1 MVRPG
6 PPFRAVLPLLLL
18 GVGGALSG
26 CREAPEPAAPA
37 RPLRIAL
44 PAEPAML
51 DPHLQAESVANSILS
66 NLYEGLT
73 AFDAEMGLAPALAV
87 GWESPDELT
96 WVLRLRPGVTFHDGR
111 PLTALDVLFSLQRA
125 RDHPESRVASHL
137 VAVGSWRALGRQA
150 VEIRTR
156 RPYPILL
163 NKLALVMIVPAG
175 APAPIEE
182 PVGTGPYRLAG
193 RREGAIELQPHGAHW
208 RGPAVHPAV
217 AIHLVPDPEQRVAGL
232 LDGRFDLVKEVPP
245 RLRQTVR
252 ASHVA
257 RLLGRDTLLVN
268 YLQLPADRPPFTD
281 PRVREAI
288 QVGLDR
294 RALVEELAGG
304 LGSPAGQMVG
314 PNVFGFAPALLAPER
329 DLARA
334 RALLARAGIDRSG
347 PIPMAYRAGRDVAPI
362 VRQLA
367 EIGLAVEAR
376 PVPWERLYAALQSG
390 EVGFYY
396 GGFSCNS
403 GDASDLFD
411 GKVHRRDPLSGYGST
426 HSAGLST
433 PALDELIELAGT
445 ASEMPA
451 RREMLERAMREL
463 MAENTLVPL
472 FVPRVDYGVRRTLRW
487 HPRLDGH
494 VRAEEVGIAP
504 PL

>member
-1 MVRPG
+1 MPRPG
-6 PPFRAVLPLLLL
+6 PPLRVLLFLLLA
-18 GVGGALSG
+18 GAPG
-26 CREAPEPAAPA
+26 CGWREAQAPAPPA

-44 PAEPAML
+44 PAEPTTL
-51 DPHLQAESVANSILS
+51 DPHLQAESAANSILS
-66 NLYEGLT
+66 NLYEGLA
-73 AFDAEMGLAPALAV
+73 AFDAEMGLAPALAAA
-87 GWESPDELT
+87 WESPDELT

-137 VAVGSWRALGRQA
+137 VAVGSWRALDERT

-175 APAPIEE
+175 APAPIDA

-193 RREGAIELQPHGAHW
+193 RREGAIELSPHAGHW
-208 RGPAVHPAV
+208 RGLPAHPAV
-217 AIHLVPDPEQRVAGL
+217 TIYLEPEPEERVAGL
-232 LDGRFDLVKEVPP
+232 LGGRFDLVKEVPP

-268 YLQLPADRPPFTD
+268 YLQLPSDYAPFSD

-288 QVGLDR
+288 QVGIDR

-314 PNVFGFAPALLAPER
+314 PNVFGHAPALAAPEP
-329 DLARA
+329 DLPRA
-334 RALLARAGIDRSG
+334 RALLAAAGLDRSVR
-347 PIPMAYRAGRDVAPI
+347 IPMAYRAGRDVGPI

-367 EIGLAVEAR
+367 ELGLAIEPR
-376 PVPWERLYAALQSG
+376 PVPWERLYRSLQAG

-411 GKVHRRDPLSGYGST
+411 GKVHSREALSGYGSS
-426 HSAGLST
+426 HSSGLST
-433 PALDELIELAGT
+433 AALDELIELAGT

-451 RREMLERAMREL
+451 RRQMLERAMREL

-487 HPRLDGH
+487 HPRLDGY
-494 VRAEEVGIAP
+494 VRVDEVALAP
-504 PL
+504 PP